1 MSRLSYL
8 NWFARGMVP
17 TFWSHLVEMNR
28 AERYLPSLEL
38 AQAWSE
44 HGPAMTMV
52 PLHSRGIRYVQNSLK
67 IRRAHGQRWGEA
79 QSLNFLGMALY
90 TAGRLQE
97 AVIVLEQA
105 AAIFERTGDWWEEN
119 LVHYQQG
126 LAHYQ
131 LGNLDKAV
139 ELSERVHR
147 SGIELGDE
155 QASGISLYCWAMAS
169 QGKVPADIVQIELNR
184 ERADAQCTAQVLL
197 AEAVRLYYANDLVSA
212 SERLDEAKL
221 VIRKNTLRSVYV
233 APVYSWRATV
243 LRNRLR
249 NESSGGSLNKELLR
263 RTKQALR
270 AARFIAWSYP
280 VERPHAL
287 REAGELAEL
296 QGYHQKAVTFLKA
309 SLAEADRLD
318 MSCQTEWTRR
328 RLAEIQETLS
338 G

>member
-105 AAIFERTGDWWEEN
+105 AAIFEQATGGKKTWFIINRDWRTISWE
-119 LVHYQQG
+119 
-126 LAHYQ
+126 
-131 LGNLDKAV
+131 
-139 ELSERVHR
+139 
-147 SGIELGDE
+147 I
-155 QASGISLYCWAMAS
+155 
-169 QGKVPADIVQIELNR
+169 
-184 ERADAQCTAQVLL
+184 
-197 AEAVRLYYANDLVSA
+197 
-212 SERLDEAKL
+212 
-221 VIRKNTLRSVYV
+221 
-233 APVYSWRATV
+233 
-243 LRNRLR
+243 
-249 NESSGGSLNKELLR
+249 
-263 RTKQALR
+263 
-270 AARFIAWSYP
+270 
-280 VERPHAL
+280 
-287 REAGELAEL
+287 
-296 QGYHQKAVTFLKA
+296 
-309 SLAEADRLD
+309 
-318 MSCQTEWTRR
+318 WTRR
-328 RLAEIQETLS
+328 LNCRNVSIAQGLNWATNRPVGFRFTAGRWHRKARCRLTS
-338 G
+338 CRSS